1 MSQLEIQVGD
11 HGLQLE
17 VEERDDE
24 NGMPR
29 IVGYA
34 AVYDQL
40 SDPLPFR
47 EVIKPGA
54 FDRTLAEGAD
64 VRALIDHDA
73 GRVIGRSKSTTLT
86 MESDARG
93 LKVRIDP
100 PNNTQGRAL
109 VESIR
114 RGDLDGMSF
123 GFMTRSDQWRVDD
136 GEEIRELLDVDLFDV
151 SVVAFPAYP
160 QTEAGLRSRAAW
172 RKSLIHD
179 KRIAARLRTMTLI
192 ADQYN
197 AGGSVD
203 N

>member
-1 MSQLEIQVGD
+1 
-11 HGLQLE
+11 
-17 VEERDDE
+17 
-24 NGMPR
+24 
-29 IVGYA
+29 
-34 AVYDQL
+34 
-40 SDPLPFR
+40 
-47 EVIKPGA
+47 
-54 FDRTLAEGAD
+54 
-64 VRALIDHDA
+64 
-73 GRVIGRSKSTTLT
+73 
-86 MESDARG
+86 
-93 LKVRIDP
+93 
-100 PNNTQGRAL
+100 
-109 VESIR
+109 
-114 RGDLDGMSF
+114 MSF